1 MESASS
7 EQEELARSLCKL
19 MWPNPS
25 AANQSAADFL
35 LDQTESGG
43 KWQKALS
50 TRHKYCHGCQL
61 QSNTDQPGLQFLFFF
76 NFILI
81 VLSSVKHSIYFDLD
95 KKKKEKNS
103 L

>member
-1 MESASS
+1 MGDILEGKNWKMRTHQVMCLKKWRCYELKKAKNGASS

-43 KWQKALS
+43 K
-50 TRHKYCHGCQL
+50 
-61 QSNTDQPGLQFLFFF
+61 
-76 NFILI
+76 
-81 VLSSVKHSIYFDLD
+81 
-95 KKKKEKNS
+95 
-103 L
+103 